1 MGKLKRITRTVQL
14 FIYASVS
21 SRLPCDPGPQ
31 TPGCTVLRTVGV
43 FFFVMVA
50 GERLNDVRS
59 PKMCQVLTN

>member
-21 SRLPCDPGPQ
+21 SRLPCDPGLHGPAY
-31 TPGCTVLRTVGV
+31 GWC